1 MKPKRLKE
9 RRNSRLNN
17 IVVDKYDICDIN
29 MEQINLI
36 AEIVYRLAVKEET
49 YNVNRKKAA

>member
-9 RRNSRLNN
+9 RNSRLNN
-17 IVVDKYDICDIN
+17 IVVDKYDSRDKN